1 MVPDSSIARK
11 KMCRVPLLEGLH
23 HFISCRGGGGLQM
36 WNHHILVYIFSVL
49 NLPVGGIWGARD
61 WWGLTPESP
70 LPLLATPLV
79 PEQINIP

>member
-36 WNHHILVYIFSVL
+36 ESPYTCVHIFSAEPSSGGHL
-49 NLPVGGIWGARD
+49 GGKRLVGSH
-61 WWGLTPESP
+61 PESP